1 MHPAPVPL
9 PLADGSPR
17 RPPLVSPRAILIALV
32 AVLAGGLLGAAGFAA
47 ERRLGGPHVDVRRTP
62 TGWRVTAETG
72 LRFHGPDLH
81 GRHLVWQD
89 GPFVLFIDLDSGRL
103 RTLAPGPENGATWRP
118 AVSGEYVVW
127 FEAPRGA
134 WRGDA
139 YSYDFASG
147 RRRLVA
153 EEVLV
158 ASYPDVSGPTA
169 VWTESVEDGATQLT
183 VTDLASGQHRS
194 LAVPDG
200 EPLVDGRLV
209 AYRRR
214 PSASSRDEIV
224 GIDLDTGGQT
234 LIASAAPGSALG
246 ITGWAVSGRRVA
258 WCWKDW
264 STGEDRVLVRDVD
277 TLQTVP
283 VATGAGLVGPSLDG
297 DLVVWAEPMS
307 GGTRIMGLRLGGEE
321 REIAATELTVSH
333 VLVSGEFVA
342 WMGEDSAGRSVLEIV
357 ESPL

>member
-1 MHPAPVPL
+1 MVTVADPL
-9 PLADGSPR
+9 PPADVSVR
-17 RPPLVSPRAILIALV
+17 RPRLASPRAILIALV
-32 AVLAGGLLGAAGFAA
+32 AVLVGGLLGAAGFAV
-47 ERRLGGPHVDVRRTP
+47 ERRLGGPHVEVRRTSA
-62 TGWRVTAETG
+62 GWRIAAEGG

-89 GPFVLFIDLDSGRL
+89 GPFVLLMDLDSGHL

-134 WRGDA
+134 RRGDA
-139 YSYDFASG
+139 YSYDFDSG

-158 ASYPDVSGPTA
+158 ASYPDVSGRAA
-169 VWTESVEDGATQLT
+169 VWTESVGDGAAQLT
-183 VTDLASGQHRS
+183 TVDLVTGVQRS

-200 EPLVDGRLV
+200 EPLVDGRLF
-209 AYRRR
+209 AYRSW
-214 PSASSRDEIV
+214 PSASGRDEIV
-224 GIDLDTGGQT
+224 GIDLDTGGRT
-234 LIASAAPGSALG
+234 LLASAAPGSTLG

-264 STGEDRVLVRDVD
+264 SSGESRVLVRDVD

-283 VATGAGLVGPSLDG
+283 VATGPGLVGPSLDG
-297 DLVVWAEPMS
+297 DLVVWAESTS
-307 GGTRIMGLRLGGEE
+307 GGTRIMSLRLGGEE

-333 VLVSGEFVA
+333 VLVSGEVVA
-342 WMGEDSAGRSVLEIV
+342 WMGEDSAGRSVLEV
-357 ESPL
+357 AESPL